1 MTDQGR
7 KEAIT
12 KQVRMVRYREQSVR
26 DCVDNIESMIEALKQ
41 GQTLPIDSVVRQS
54 EQLKGFVD
62 WFNKTDK
69 TQSILNE
76 RVNEY
81 IETLKLPT
89 TTDKEN

>member
-41 GQTLPIDSVVRQS
+41 GQTLPIDSVS
-54 EQLKGFVD
+54 GSFSA
-62 WFNKTDK
+62 TDV
-69 TQSILNE
+69 E
-76 RVNEY
+76 RAY
-81 IETLKLPT
+81 DDGYS
-89 TTDKEN
+89 TDGEVTFDINNYS